1 MTRERIVVD
10 TNVFISGL
18 LSSTSPP
25 ARVVERVVVHGQL
38 LGSTETLRELIETLL
53 LPKFDR
59 YVSRARREALLD
71 RLAPG
76 VERVEVVQQVRA
88 CRDPKDDKFLELAVN
103 GGANVIVSGD
113 ADLLLLLHPFR
124 GIAIL
129 PPANYLERP
138 AAL

>member
-1 MTRERIVVD
+1 MTRERLVVD

-25 ARVVERVVVHGQL
+25 ARVIDRAIEHGQL

-53 LPKFDR
+53 SAKFDR

-71 RLAPG
+71 RLAPL
-76 VERVEVVQQVRA
+76 VEMVEIVQHVRA

-103 GGANVIVSGD
+103 GEADVILTGD
-113 ADLLLLLHPFR
+113 DDLLSLHPFR
-124 GIAIL
+124 GIDIL
-129 PPANYLERP
+129 SPAAYLERLGTP
-138 AAL
+138 